1 MKLILAGATGFI
13 GNEVLT
19 QALSHP
25 KVTSVVALSRRPLT
39 GPLSSHPKLQTALM
53 TDETY
58 ISYPPE
64 VLSQLA
70 DASGAVWAL
79 GIAFPKEQ
87 EIYRRVNV
95 DYTKAAAQ
103 TLGKM
108 ASEGSMAEGRF
119 RFAYCSGALPER
131 DQEKKLW
138 FLEEGRKLRGSAE
151 NEVVQAGED
160 WRDAMDT
167 FVLKPAYVLSRHA
180 GYLNTVAGSTLTIR
194 VQDLAAALLQSAVEG
209 NDMQIEQSSSAAAR
223 GRRFFE
229 RNVKA

>member
-138 FLEEGRKLRGSAE
+138 FLEEGRKLRVCYPCRCRWKRSS
-151 NEVVQAGED
+151 
-160 WRDAMDT
+160 
-167 FVLKPAYVLSRHA
+167 LSECVP
-180 GYLNTVAGSTLTIR
+180 GLLTNTCRGQLRTKLCRRARTGGMRWI
-194 VQDLAAALLQSAVEG
+194 LLC
-209 NDMQIEQSSSAAAR
+209 
-223 GRRFFE
+223 
-229 RNVKA
+229 